1 MSNYDNRDPYN
12 PTPNGP
18 YDQYGN
24 ARFEP
29 VDDSGRGPYILLAIL
44 VAIGVIGGLLY
55 FNHKPI
61 DQNEQAQAPISRD
74 TTAPGPATP
83 GAAPLNGSTA
93 TPNNPGGMSGPSTG
107 GATSPTPTPMGT
119 PSSGDKP

>member
-1 MSNYDNRDPYN
+1 MANYDNRDPYN

-55 FNHKPI
+55 FNHKPA
-61 DQNEQAQAPISRD
+61 DNNQQAQAPISG
-74 TTAPGPATP
+74 TTTTTPAPAAP
-83 GAAPLNGSTA
+83 GAAPLNRSTA
-93 TPNNPGGMSGPSTG
+93 TPSTPGGMNGPSAGG
-107 GATSPTPTPMGT
+107 GAAAPTPM
-119 PSSGDKP
+119 PSEGSR